1 MYKFPFPKFQEWKRA
16 ISVNPPDDPANAS
29 TPTFRKTATDSD
41 SIANRSMTGNP
52 TNTGNELDT
61 IDGVVL
67 KLDSSSGFRTPTSYD
82 GGDPLRSRSVTAD
95 SVDAVFATGNHSVN
109 AGSPLIPLVGVSSG
123 GSRTPSERELTVC
136 EETSLVS

>member
-1 MYKFPFPKFQEWKRA
+1 
-16 ISVNPPDDPANAS
+16 
-29 TPTFRKTATDSD
+29 
-41 SIANRSMTGNP
+41 MTGNA
-52 TNTGNELDT
+52 TANTGNELDT

-95 SVDAVFATGNHSVN
+95 SVDAEFAMTGTGNHRIN
-109 AGSPLIPLVGVSSG
+109 AGSPLIPLVAGSSA